1 MNQIDNLLQS
11 LRAAAEKTRLRLLF
25 LCREGELSVSELMQ
39 ITGQSQPRISR
50 HLKVLVDAGLLTR
63 FREGT
68 HAYYRLSE
76 SGKWT
81 ELLETLVSSVPFDD
95 DLISNDVTRLN
106 GVKKNRA
113 SKALEFFNRN
123 AAQWDAIRALHI
135 DDSQVE
141 HAFEALWPQTS
152 VRQFLDIGTGTGRIL
167 EMVAPKVEAGIG
179 IDMSRDML
187 AVARVNLERAGIKNC
202 YVRHGNMNGLAF
214 SDESFDLITF
224 HLVLH
229 YAESPGHALREASR
243 VLRDGGRIVV
253 IDFTTHQEANLAEE
267 RGHKWLGFADEE
279 MLTWQEEAG
288 LERRSAVT
296 LSGSPLKIKLWP
308 AVKSAAKHEREYS

>member
-1 MNQIDNLLQS
+1 MKQIDELLQS
-11 LRAAAEKTRLRLLF
+11 LRAAAEKTRLRLLL

-50 HLKVLVDAGLLTR
+50 HLKVLVDAGLLNR

-81 ELLETLVSSVPFDD
+81 ELLQTLVTSVPFDD
-95 DLISNDVTRLN
+95 DLIASDVTRLN
-106 GVKKNRA
+106 DVKKDRA
-113 SKALEFFNRN
+113 SRALEFFNRN

-141 HAFEALWPQTS
+141 HAFEALWPQKS
-152 VRQFLDIGTGTGRIL
+152 VRRFLDIGTGTGRIL

-214 SDESFDLITF
+214 GDESFDLITF

-243 VLRDGGRIVV
+243 VLRHGGSIVV
-253 IDFTTHQEANLAEE
+253 IDFTTHQEADLAEE

-296 LSGSPLKIKLWP
+296 LSGNPLKIKLWP
-308 AVKSAAKHEREYS
+308 AVKSAAKQEGDYS

>member
-106 GVKKNRA
+106 GVKRNRA

-141 HAFEALWPQTS
+141 HAFEALWPQKS
-152 VRQFLDIGTGTGRIL
+152 VRHFLDIGTGTGRIL

-229 YAESPGHALREASR
+229 YAESPGNALREASR